1 MLKKAFV
8 YGLCIVLFVSCSTK
22 STNASF
28 IAKLD
33 EADVHI
39 AYSRFSDAEKVLVA
53 AEKMATSDIQYLSVY
68 KRLYKMHKMAAC
80 EKVVKKL
87 YKKYGF
93 KPEIQA
99 LYTHFLLETKQV
111 AKALS
116 IGKGLVGT
124 DYASLYAEALFLST
138 KSEKDFFTTD
148 YVQAYIDAYHL
159 TGNTAYSINAAC
171 LLAHL
176 GRFREAMFLHPK
188 RMTSYEPAYFWSLI
202 AYDAGDF
209 DTCIFNLSLLAFSEK
224 HLLLEADAYL
234 KAGLLDEANEAWL
247 SVIAHDLKSPV
258 SYLNAARA
266 SEEKGL
272 FSEASQW
279 LLQMLDL
286 FPHFTPGLVEYAY
299 YALRLEKQKSE
310 DILTSNLEL
319 RGIKTLQN
327 TKLEDYLQVP
337 ISDALWRIEKSL
349 KEKEDIDLELEQIK
363 LRWAADPQRSR
374 AEKNAEVYALLER
387 NYLGDSLY
395 EEKVLQWALWYFL
408 SQRQWKEAEQL
419 FIPYLTTKYGE
430 HSKDAKDEVVIVFDP
445 YNRIAQMRSWEREYL
460 SYFVAEYKKDLML
473 AYRLLVYE
481 FENGQVSTTNEK
493 KDFTQ
498 RDRLP
503 LFINLGNMYFG
514 LKQTEKAIELYSLA
528 SSQAKSD
535 KLKSEIH
542 YRLALVNLHKQE
554 IKNALLNAEYSILL
568 DSNNTE
574 ARLLYKKLKD

>member
-8 YGLCIVLFVSCSTK
+8 YGLCIVLFFSCSTK

-53 AEKMATSDIQYLSVY
+53 AEKIATSDIQYLSVY
-68 KRLYKMHKMAAC
+68 KRLYKMQKMGAC

-148 YVQAYIDAYHL
+148 YVQAYIDAFYL

-171 LLAHL
+171 LLAYL
-176 GRFREAMFLHPK
+176 GRFRDAMFLHPK
-188 RMTSYEPAYFWSLI
+188 HMTSYEPAYFWSLI

-209 DTCIFNLSLLAFSEK
+209 DTCIYNLSLLPFSEK

-247 SVIAHDLKSPV
+247 SVIAHDLKSPI

-272 FSEASQW
+272 F
-279 LLQMLDL
+279 
-286 FPHFTPGLVEYAY
+286 
-299 YALRLEKQKSE
+299 
-310 DILTSNLEL
+310 
-319 RGIKTLQN
+319 
-327 TKLEDYLQVP
+327 
-337 ISDALWRIEKSL
+337 
-349 KEKEDIDLELEQIK
+349 
-363 LRWAADPQRSR
+363 
-374 AEKNAEVYALLER
+374 
-387 NYLGDSLY
+387 
-395 EEKVLQWALWYFL
+395 
-408 SQRQWKEAEQL
+408 
-419 FIPYLTTKYGE
+419 
-430 HSKDAKDEVVIVFDP
+430 
-445 YNRIAQMRSWEREYL
+445 
-460 SYFVAEYKKDLML
+460 
-473 AYRLLVYE
+473 
-481 FENGQVSTTNEK
+481 
-493 KDFTQ
+493 
-498 RDRLP
+498 
-503 LFINLGNMYFG
+503 
-514 LKQTEKAIELYSLA
+514 
-528 SSQAKSD
+528 
-535 KLKSEIH
+535 
-542 YRLALVNLHKQE
+542 RLAVAHKCWIFFRFNL
-554 IKNALLNAEYSILL
+554 A
-568 DSNNTE
+568 
-574 ARLLYKKLKD
+574 